1 MIFNLVSILV
11 VLIALIFSISKLKI
25 HPFIVLIIAA
35 IALGLLVG
43 LDGVETIN
51 VLLEGFGS
59 TMKWIAIVVILGA
72 FIGEVLHETGGA
84 IRIAEKILKWV
95 GQKRLPWAMG
105 LTGYI
110 VSIPVFV
117 DVAYI
122 LFQPITEGLAKRSKT
137 PLLVV
142 GLSLAAGLT
151 VSHTLMPPTPG
162 PLAVAAILK
171 ADLGRLLLINSF
183 VAVFVVV
190 GGVLWAKLFCKKFL
204 LDFDKS
210 DTSLIINTVDDE
222 GLEFKKSSIILDLMP
237 IIVPI
242 VLMGAGAF
250 FKNEQGSFAGIIT
263 FLSIPMVAV
272 LVGAGIATVQYFQI
286 KTKSKFNDLVE
297 AAIVKSALVIMI
309 TGAGGAFGYVIRESG
324 VQDSLGQFFAGL
336 PFLGFLLPFII
347 AAVLTTATG
356 SITVSLI
363 SSASILGPMSGLMP
377 YSAEM
382 MAALIGCGSF
392 CVFHANSSFFWLLN
406 RLHNIPVSTLYK
418 TFTPQSL
425 VMGFSGLVATII
437 LYMFGVA

>member
-1 MIFNLVSILV
+1 MLFNLISIIV
-11 VLIALIFSISKLKI
+11 VLIVLVFSISKLKI
-25 HPFIVLIIAA
+25 HPFIVLILAGIS
-35 IALGLLVG
+35 LGLLVG
-43 LDGVETIN
+43 LDGPKTIE

-72 FIGEVLHETGGA
+72 FIGEVLNETGGA
-84 IRIAEKILKWV
+84 VRIAEKILKWV

-105 LTGYI
+105 ITGYI

-122 LFQPITEGLAKRSKT
+122 LFQPIIESLSKKSKI

-162 PLAVAAILK
+162 PLAVASILG
-171 ADLGRLLLINSF
+171 ANLGRLLIINSF
-183 VAVFVVV
+183 VAIFVVI
-190 GGVLWAKLFCKKFL
+190 GGVLWAKLYCKKYL
-204 LDFDKS
+204 LDFDKTESTELNSNETFKLKS
-210 DTSLIINTVDDE
+210 D
-222 GLEFKKSSIILDLMP
+222 KKSIILDLLP

-242 VLMGAGAF
+242 ILMGAGAF
-250 FKNEQGSFAGIIT
+250 FKGDTFFNKIIAL
-263 FLSIPMVAV
+263 LSIPMVAV
-272 LVGAGIATVQYFQI
+272 LIGAAIASIQLI
-286 KTKSKFNDLVE
+286 KVKKKSKFNNLIE

-324 VQDSLGQFFAGL
+324 VQDSLGDFFASM
-336 PFLGFLLPFII
+336 PYLGFILPFIVS
-347 AAVLTTATG
+347 AVLTTATG

-363 SSASILGPMSGLMP
+363 GSASILVPLVGIMP
-377 YSAEM
+377 YSVEM

-406 RLHNIPVSTLYK
+406 RLHNIPVNILYK
-418 TFTPQSL
+418 TFTLQSL
-425 VMGFSGLVATII
+425 IMGFSGLIGVVV
-437 LYMFGVA
+437 LYLVGVQ

>member
-1 MIFNLVSILV
+1 MIFNLIAILI
-11 VLIALIFSISKLKI
+11 VLVLLVFSISKLKI
-25 HPFIVLIIAA
+25 HPFIVLILAA
-35 IALGLLVG
+35 ICLGVLVG
-43 LDGVETIN
+43 LDGEKTIS

-84 IRIAEKILKWV
+84 IRIAKKILKWT

-105 LTGYI
+105 FTGYI

-122 LFQPITEGLAKRSKT
+122 LFQPITEGLARRSKT

-162 PLAVAAILK
+162 PLAVASILN
-171 ADLGRLLLINSF
+171 ADLGKLLLINSF
-183 VAVFVVV
+183 VAIFVVI
-190 GGVLWAKLFCKKFL
+190 GGVLWAKLFCKKIV
-204 LDFDKS
+204 LDFDKQS
-210 DTSLIINTVDDE
+210 QVEENKQSPFELNN
-222 GLEFKKSSIILDLMP
+222 LQKSIFLLDLMP
-237 IIVPI
+237 IVVPI
-242 VLMGAGAF
+242 ILMAGGAF
-250 FKNEQGSFAGIIT
+250 FTGESKIEKVLH
-263 FLSIPMVAV
+263 FLGIPMVAV
-272 LVGAGIATVQYFQI
+272 LIGASIAAIQFFRV
-286 KTKSKFNDLVE
+286 KTKTKFNDLVE

-309 TGAGGAFGYVIRESG
+309 TGAGGAFGYVIRASG
-324 VQDSLGQFFAGL
+324 VQDSLGEFFASM
-336 PFLGFLLPFII
+336 PYLGFLLPFII

-363 SSASILGPMSGLMP
+363 GSASILVPLVSVMP

-406 RLHNIPVSTLYK
+406 RLHKIPVNILYK
-418 TFTPQSL
+418 TFTLQSL
-425 VMGFSGLVATII
+425 IMGFSGLFGVII
-437 LYMFGVA
+437 LYLIGVR